1 MKKSI
6 VISCAGK
13 GSRLGF
19 QIPKCLV
26 KIDGETIIERQL
38 KQIKNVD
45 EIIVVVGYKEDE
57 VVNFVNSLNYNVK
70 FAYNYDYEKTATGA
84 SFEIGANMAKN
95 DFIIALDGDLLVHPE
110 DMKLVLSTDDEF
122 VCGESPTTDN
132 PVFMVLNERGKT
144 IDFNREHGELEWS
157 GLAGI
162 YKKNIK
168 PNEWY
173 VCDVMK
179 NILPAKTIHI
189 RAKEVDTINDYNEAV
204 RWVKNNYD
212 NDLLV
217 DNFFK
222 GRFNVS
228 DNYLASRYSI
238 NDRDDFDINLISN
251 YINSNSKIIDLGCG
265 TGVLEKKLHTQ
276 VKSILGVDKYQE
288 FIDRAFKSN
297 NIQYLVSSLTELSI
311 DDKFDLILLFGV
323 SMYLSDEEFDIVLDK
338 IISLMH
344 KESILIIKNQ
354 WGIKDDVII
363 NKYSDNLKSMYYAKY
378 RSIKNVCKLLKKKGF
393 IGNIVD
399 IYPPSYSK
407 WNNTHEYALVLKKE
421 KSEEKWK

>member
-6 VISCAGK
+6 VISCAGM

-19 QIPKCLV
+19 QMPKCLV

-45 EIIVVVGYKEDE
+45 EIIVVVGYKADE

-84 SFEIGANMAKN
+84 SFEIGANIAKN

-132 PVFMVLNERGKT
+132 PVFMVLNESGKT

-168 PNEWY
+168 SNEWY

-212 NDLLV
+212 
-217 DNFFK
+217 
-222 GRFNVS
+222 
-228 DNYLASRYSI
+228 
-238 NDRDDFDINLISN
+238 DDLIS
-251 YINSNSKIIDLGCG
+251 
-265 TGVLEKKLHTQ
+265 
-276 VKSILGVDKYQE
+276 
-288 FIDRAFKSN
+288 F
-297 NIQYLVSSLTELSI
+297 
-311 DDKFDLILLFGV
+311 
-323 SMYLSDEEFDIVLDK
+323 
-338 IISLMH
+338 
-344 KESILIIKNQ
+344 
-354 WGIKDDVII
+354 
-363 NKYSDNLKSMYYAKY
+363 
-378 RSIKNVCKLLKKKGF
+378 
-393 IGNIVD
+393 
-399 IYPPSYSK
+399 
-407 WNNTHEYALVLKKE
+407 
-421 KSEEKWK
+421 

>member
-6 VISCAGK
+6 VISCAGM

-19 QIPKCLV
+19 QMPKCLV

-45 EIIVVVGYKEDE
+45 EIIVVVGYKADE

-132 PVFMVLNERGKT
+132 PVFMVLNESGKT

-162 YKKNIK
+162 YKKNIRS
-168 PNEWY
+168 NEWY

-276 VKSILGVDKYQE
+276 VKSILGVDKFQE

-363 NKYSDNLKSMYYAKY
+363 NKYSDNLKSMYYAK
-378 RSIKNVCKLLKKKGF
+378 L
-393 IGNIVD
+393 NIV
-399 IYPPSYSK
+399 
-407 WNNTHEYALVLKKE
+407 VLKMFANY
-421 KSEEKWK
+421 